1 MSEMEKHERRLVY
14 EIRLQA
20 GMGKSLLSRLLDD
33 VAVEEDASGDL
44 LLRAPVIDQ
53 AALYGLLA
61 RLRDLGGRIVSLRLV
76 APGQQRD
83 L

>member
-53 AALYGLLA
+53 SALYGLLA

-76 APGQQRD
+76 APEQDQGH
-83 L
+83 